1 MAFRLK
7 AAQRRSIIAGPETTR
22 SAPAFFAF
30 FLFCFTS
37 AALFFLVLASGI
49 PDAPAQ
55 SARTEKVI
63 LERGI
68 ESLPIG
74 RRIYLTGDSDNTL
87 TYKAVAQRH
96 EHNLLGERSEQDVI
110 ALGPDFSPVWLVFSV
125 TNNSDTENWVLH
137 FGSVSAGRY
146 ALVREVS
153 VYNYTTGQIFARPDR
168 PAPKNEAMKAA
179 AFSPGFAQNLAV
191 PVRIRANATDLFIVS
206 LIPEQSFPGTI
217 APVLMTYSRYM
228 NMHASGGGPFA
239 VFQFVLLTG
248 AAAFFL
254 AVSLIKGRL
263 SYIVFSAYYLL
274 NLVALFMLG
283 RFFLTD
289 IFWIKHIIAV
299 LQAGILLAGLYSA
312 HVFLGIKAENRGGN
326 ILFFILGGTVLPGL
340 LSSFVFQAV
349 PALSAFFYLLPFL
362 VIPAGLACLSML
374 YARGGRRDALLYGA
388 GWGVIFAG
396 VAVMAASVAGWFP
409 ANLLTMNAYWLAL
422 VPQAVLFMAGAIG
435 EVRTSEEAD
444 HYTRAREDR
453 VAQSLE
459 RLKQSKE
466 SADQARLLRVI
477 ERERELMAEL
487 REREM
492 QRTEEMRQ
500 AKDMADEANRAKSA
514 FLAVVSHEIRT
525 PMTGILG
532 MIRLLLDT
540 KMTKQQHEYATAIQK
555 SGETMMALLND
566 ILDFE
571 KIESGKMELEYIDFN
586 LPRLAQGVVTL
597 MSGHAAEKGVTLKM
611 DIADNF
617 PKIFEGD
624 PTRLRQVLL
633 NLVSNAIKFTERG
646 GEVKLIIRATLLV
659 EKPKGVKGDYEIYF
673 AVKDSGIGMSEEVQ
687 SRLFKPFAQA
697 DKSTARKYGGTGL
710 GLTICRRLLEV
721 MGSRIEV
728 ESKEG
733 EGSTFFFKL
742 PLEIG
747 RNEEVTEEE
756 ASKAASGEKQGVPP
770 LNILVIEDNEMNRKV
785 LLGFLTKGRHN
796 VTLTDSGESGLNI
809 CRHKAFD
816 VILSDL
822 NLSGMSG
829 LETTKT
835 LRMTPDKK
843 IASTPVIALTGNVSE
858 EDVQR
863 CYAANMNGFLAKPID
878 PEKLDEILWKVHKGE
893 LDQPV
898 IVQGG
903 SSTIP
908 SGGTFTEG
916 LGEEALGGDDFDS
929 FEEAANMFAKPG
941 AVPEKAPEIKPLFD
955 GGMLNGLLDTLGKE
969 ALEELMEGFWAKASD
984 IVTDIEKSAES
995 DDRDALHAHAHELK
1009 GMAANFG
1016 LSVLSDLGAGIER
1029 ATKNEYESAS
1039 IAGDIG
1045 KLRPC
1050 YEESLQAVQDWIA
1063 GR

>member
-7 AAQRRSIIAGPETTR
+7 ASQRRSVIAGLGVAR
-22 SAPAFFAF
+22 NAPALFAF
-30 FLFCFTS
+30 FLLYFIS
-37 AALFFLVLASGI
+37 AALFLFLWMGAS
-49 PDAPAQ
+49 PDAGAQ

-63 LERGI
+63 LERGV

-74 RRIYLTGDSDNTL
+74 QQIYLTEDPDNGL
-87 TYKAVAQRH
+87 TYKVVAERH
-96 EHNLLGERSEQDVI
+96 EHNLLGERSKEDVI
-110 ALGPDFSPVWLVFSV
+110 ALGPDFSPVWLVFAV
-125 TNNSDTENWVLH
+125 TNNSGNENWVLH
-137 FGSVSAGRY
+137 FGSVSGGRY
-146 ALVREVS
+146 ALAREIS
-153 VYNYTTGQIFARPDR
+153 VYNYTTGQAFARPER
-168 PAPKNEAMKAA
+168 PAPKSEGREAA
-179 AFSPGFAQNLAV
+179 ALSPGFSQNLAV
-191 PVRIRANATDLFIVS
+191 PVRIRPNATDLFIVS
-206 LIPEQSFPGTI
+206 LVPERSFPGTI
-217 APVLMTYSRYM
+217 APVLMTYGHYM
-228 NMHASGGGPFA
+228 ALHASGGGPFA
-239 VFQFVLLTG
+239 VLQFFLLTG

-254 AVSLIKGRL
+254 AVSLIKGRPA
-263 SYIVFSAYYLL
+263 YIVFSAYYLL
-274 NLVALFMLG
+274 NLTVLFMLS

-289 IFWIKHIIAV
+289 IFWVKQIIAA
-299 LQAGILLAGLYSA
+299 LQAGFFLAGLWSA
-312 HVFLGIKAENRGGN
+312 SVFLGIKAEDRTGN
-326 ILFFILGGTVLPGL
+326 ILLFTLGGAVLPGV
-340 LSSFVFQAV
+340 LSGFVFEAV
-349 PALSAFFYLLPFL
+349 PALSAFLYVLPFL
-362 VIPAGLACLSML
+362 IIPAGLAGLSIL

-388 GWGVIFAG
+388 GWGVVFAG
-396 VAVMAASVAGWFP
+396 VVVMAASVAGWLP

-422 VPQAVLFMAGAIG
+422 VPQAMLFMAGAIG

-586 LPRLAQGVVTL
+586 LPRLVQGVVTL

-611 DIADNF
+611 DVADNF

-633 NLVSNAIKFTERG
+633 NLVGNAIKFTERG
-646 GEVKLIIRATLLV
+646 GEVKVIIRATLLV

-728 ESKEG
+728 KSKEG

-747 RNEEVTEEE
+747 RNEEITEEE
-756 ASKAASGEKQGVPP
+756 ASKAASGEKQNVPP

-785 LLGFLTKGRHN
+785 LLGFLTKGHHN

-835 LRMTPDKK
+835 LRMT
-843 IASTPVIALTGNVSE
+843 LTKRS
-858 EDVQR
+858 
-863 CYAANMNGFLAKPID
+863 P
-878 PEKLDEILWKVHKGE
+878 
-893 LDQPV
+893 
-898 IVQGG
+898 
-903 SSTIP
+903 
-908 SGGTFTEG
+908 
-916 LGEEALGGDDFDS
+916 
-929 FEEAANMFAKPG
+929 
-941 AVPEKAPEIKPLFD
+941 
-955 GGMLNGLLDTLGKE
+955 
-969 ALEELMEGFWAKASD
+969 
-984 IVTDIEKSAES
+984 
-995 DDRDALHAHAHELK
+995 
-1009 GMAANFG
+1009 
-1016 LSVLSDLGAGIER
+1016 
-1029 ATKNEYESAS
+1029 
-1039 IAGDIG
+1039 
-1045 KLRPC
+1045 RP
-1050 YEESLQAVQDWIA
+1050 
-1063 GR
+1063 R